1 MENVVAA
8 RRLRKSMLKET
19 KNNGLGILENLGI
32 STNKKSSYEAFG
44 KRNIKE
50 IENEDGV
57 RLDFKSKLI
66 IKVFLSCLIVFACL
80 VSKLLFVEYLNNN
93 KYINVL
99 KTEYN
104 KDYSKQNICE
114 FIENTTRKINI
125 GTKYIIPQE
134 FNLKIKEKYQNIIK
148 PRIINFELKNFL
160 FSFFKIEKKQ
170 ENEKPVENINENQVV
185 SENETEGINLN
196 EINTGQGGGEP
207 ILESNNEEIKE
218 EENLNLSQMD
228 IDTKAI
234 LSKNISIVLP
244 TNGTVTSRYGVR
256 DEIFKGVNSYHTGI
270 DIANKLGTNIKSA
283 TDGKVCD
290 IVLNDKYYG
299 NFILI
304 EIDGVVFKYAHL
316 SAINV
321 AKEAVIKQGDI
332 IGLMGSTG
340 MSTGSHLH
348 FEIRIDSRSVD
359 PEKIIKI

>member
-19 KNNGLGILENLGI
+19 ENNGLGILENLGI
-32 STNKKSSYEAFG
+32 SMNKKNSYESFG
-44 KRNIKE
+44 KSKIKE
-50 IENEDGV
+50 TENEGGV
-57 RLDFKSKLI
+57 KLDFKSKLI

-80 VSKLLFVEYLNNN
+80 VYKLLFVEYLNNN

-99 KTEYN
+99 KGEYS

-134 FNLKIKEKYQNIIK
+134 VNLKIKEKYQNIIK
-148 PRIINFELKNFL
+148 PRIINFELKNFM
-160 FSFFKIEKKQ
+160 FSFFKTDKKQ
-170 ENEKPVENINENQVV
+170 ENAKPVENT
-185 SENETEGINLN
+185 SEEIKSESEN
-196 EINTGQGGGEP
+196 EINTGQGGGDP
-207 ILESNNEEIKE
+207 ITESNNEEIKE

-228 IDTKAI
+228 IDAKAI

-244 TNGTVTSRYGVR
+244 TYGTVTSRYGVR
-256 DEIFKGVNSYHTGI
+256 DEIFKGVNAYHTGI

-321 AKEAVIKQGDI
+321 AKEAIIKQGDI